1 MTLKTKHQI
10 KQEKRHADFY
20 KDWQK
25 MTANAKS
32 KKTVIMQILA
42 DKYDI
47 SVKTAYDWRNK
58 LMTTN

>member
-20 KDWQK
+20 KDLQK
-25 MTANAKS
+25 LTANAKS